1 MAKAHHDLLS
11 RLQEKSREQL
21 LALLEQ
27 LVQRQPE
34 IEPLVEL
41 LIELPQVAATPQKK
55 RPGRGRERTLDP
67 SALQSQVASAF
78 YRAGTGW
85 GAASR
90 IAAELEHLC
99 DIGKDF
105 AEAGQ
110 WANAQAVYATLAEE
124 TILQY
129 EEVHDEGQISWVLGQ
144 CAAGLLKCLHAQSS
158 LPREEQLDAA
168 SREALLLSLFGLWK
182 FGNEY
187 GGIGEDVAGAMA
199 QQGTERERTRVETWL
214 REEMRP
220 VQDPSSAWHN
230 RRVIDFLATLKQ
242 AEHGSEEEVLEEYRS
257 AGLSKELAEKYLQ
270 FGRQTEALGVARAN
284 VTEPRDVTWFAEQ
297 LRTSGGDWEDQALA
311 FVEMR
316 LGEVTPALQGNPR
329 DFASAQAAD
338 TYRRWLGDTYLLSG
352 KARQALEMETARFQA
367 NPDQG
372 TYRSVRS
379 AAQAPGQPEDLW
391 PGLRPQLIGTLEQQ
405 ARWGALVSILLD
417 EGEVGQALAA
427 LAEMERAPRPPLYG
441 YSSRAPDP
449 LSQYQAHV
457 AKAAEESYPDE
468 AIRLYRCVA
477 QALIDG
483 RGREN
488 YQQAATYV
496 SRIRQLSQ
504 KQGREAEWH
513 TFLANLRN
521 SNKSLRALQEEL
533 DKAGL

>member
-270 FGRQTEALGVARAN
+270 FGRQTEALG
-284 VTEPRDVTWFAEQ
+284 
-297 LRTSGGDWEDQALA
+297 S
-311 FVEMR
+311 
-316 LGEVTPALQGNPR
+316 
-329 DFASAQAAD
+329 
-338 TYRRWLGDTYLLSG
+338 
-352 KARQALEMETARFQA
+352 
-367 NPDQG
+367 
-372 TYRSVRS
+372 
-379 AAQAPGQPEDLW
+379 PGQ
-391 PGLRPQLIGTLEQQ
+391 T
-405 ARWGALVSILLD
+405 
-417 EGEVGQALAA
+417 
-427 LAEMERAPRPPLYG
+427 
-441 YSSRAPDP
+441 
-449 LSQYQAHV
+449 
-457 AKAAEESYPDE
+457 
-468 AIRLYRCVA
+468 
-477 QALIDG
+477 
-483 RGREN
+483 
-488 YQQAATYV
+488 
-496 SRIRQLSQ
+496 
-504 KQGREAEWH
+504 
-513 TFLANLRN
+513 
-521 SNKSLRALQEEL
+521 
-533 DKAGL
+533 